1 MRVSLFAER
10 CVRVAALVFFAVC
23 GMLHAQNFYGKTVS
37 SISYE
42 PAAQPI
48 DARDLAGMQLIQTG
62 EPLDWHQVAG
72 TIDRLF
78 ASGLYDDVK
87 VDAEPSG
94 NGVALRFIT
103 RARRFIGHVGAQGK
117 ISDPPSR
124 GVILSDAQLNLGTR
138 FDEQTLEAARKD
150 IEDEMHSNGLYQAH
164 AGVATIED
172 PNTHQVTIRFLIN
185 AGKRARYEMPSIR
198 GDTKLPDKTIARATG
213 WRIGV
218 IRRWRQVTAA
228 MTDKGVDGIQKK
240 YAKKGRLTA
249 NVNLT
254 SLDYNERTGRAKA
267 SFEIN
272 AGPRITIRALEAKVS
287 KGKLQGMVP
296 VYVEGSVDNDL
307 LTEGK
312 KNLQDYFQSR
322 GYPDVD
328 VTFKAEPPKND
339 EEIINYYIAT
349 GPRRKLAHIDI
360 LGSNYFTV
368 DTLRERMFL
377 QTNSIVLRYGRYSE
391 TFRKSDEAA
400 ITDLYQANGFRDA
413 KVTSSVQTNY
423 KGKPTDIAV
432 TFHIHEGKQWTV
444 SNLTIDGA
452 ARLDL
457 SGIQDQLY
465 SAVGQPYADVNVS
478 SDRNRILEYYYDHG
492 FQQATFSYTAVP
504 DAEHATVAL
513 IYRVKEGPQEFV
525 RKVIVSGL
533 NRTLPSE
540 VARKIRVREGDATS
554 LTKINDDARRL
565 NDLGIFA
572 TVNTGLQDP
581 DGTSRYKYVLYD
593 VDEAARYSFNV
604 GFGLEVGQFGHTTN
618 NLDEAGGAKGLA
630 PIVSFDVSR
639 INFLGRGQTVS
650 LQTRYSTLEQRES
663 LSYIVPRFLGSQGRT
678 VTFTILYDTTQNVQT
693 FSSHREEAS
702 IQTSQRLN
710 RASTLLVRFS
720 YARVSTGNVVIP
732 ALIIPVFLQPVR
744 IGMLSA
750 SYIQDHRDNPAD
762 AHRGFWNTVDGG
774 VAGNFFGSQR
784 SFVRVLARNATY
796 TSIGHNL
803 VFARQT
809 QIGEIF
815 PFHVAPGTIP
825 NDEIPLPERFFGGGG
840 VSMRGF
846 GDNQAGPRDI
856 GTPNELPIT
865 GMPQINC
872 NKASTAAQYCPS
884 GFPIG
889 GNALFFNTFE
899 LRFPLLGPNI
909 SGVFFHDMGNIYTN
923 FGNLSLAYHQP
934 SIANPNLHDFDYA
947 VQAAG
952 FGIRYRTPL
961 GPVRVDLAYAL
972 NPPSYEGFGTSLTI
986 QQLLNCNPNTPL
998 TNPGYCTPSTQRLSH
1013 FEFFFSIGQ
1022 AF

>member
-1 MRVSLFAER
+1 MRNPFRAGRFLPILVLGFL
-10 CVRVAALVFFAVC
+10 VAC
-23 GMLHAQNFYGKTVS
+23 GVISAQDFYGKTVA

-42 PAAQPI
+42 PAKQPV
-48 DARDLAGMQLIQTG
+48 DARDLASMQLVQIG

-78 ASGLYDDVK
+78 ASGLYDDIH

-94 NGVALRFIT
+94 NGVALRFVT
-103 RARRFIGHVGAQGK
+103 RARRFIGHVGARGK

-124 GVILSDAQLNLGTR
+124 GVILSDAQLTLGTA
-138 FDEQTLEAARKD
+138 FDEETLEAARKD
-150 IEDEMHSNGLYQAH
+150 IEEEMHQNGLYQAR

-172 PNTHQVTIRFLIN
+172 PDTHQVTIRFLID
-185 AGKRARYEMPSIR
+185 AGKRARYEMPSIK

-228 MTDKGVDGIQKK
+228 MTDKGIDGIQKK
-240 YAKKGRLTA
+240 YAKQGRLTA

-254 SLDYNERTGRAKA
+254 SLDYNPHTGRAKA
-267 SFEIN
+267 NLDIN
-272 AGPRITIRALEAKVS
+272 AGPKITIQALEAKVS

-339 EEIINYYIAT
+339 QEIINYYIAT

-360 LGSNYFTV
+360 LGSSYFTLN
-368 DTLRERMFL
+368 TLRERMFL

-391 TFRKSDEAA
+391 TFRKKDQEAIEA
-400 ITDLYQANGFRDA
+400 LYQANGFRDV
-413 KVTSSVQTNY
+413 KVTSSVETNY
-423 KGKPTDIAV
+423 KGKPNDIAV
-432 TFHIHEGKQWTV
+432 TFHIHEGQQWRV
-444 SNLTIDGA
+444 SNLSIDGA
-452 ARLDL
+452 GRLDL
-457 SGIQDQLY
+457 SSVQDQLY

-492 FQQATFSYTAVP
+492 FAQAAFSYTATP
-504 DAEHATVAL
+504 DASTATVNL
-513 IYRVKEGPQEFV
+513 TYHVKEGPQEFV

-533 NRTLPSE
+533 NRTEPSL
-540 VARKIRVREGDATS
+540 VTRKIRVREGDPIS
-554 LTKINDDARRL
+554 MTKINDDARRL

-572 TVNTGLQDP
+572 NVTTGLQDP
-581 DGTSRYKYVLYD
+581 DGTSEHKYVLYD
-593 VDEAARYSFNV
+593 LDEAARYSFNV
-604 GFGLEVGQFGHTTN
+604 GFGLEVGQFGQTTN
-618 NLDEAGGAKGLA
+618 NLAEAGGAKGIA

-639 INFLGRGQTVS
+639 LNFLGRGQTVS

-663 LSYIVPRFLGSQGRT
+663 LSYVVPRFLGSQNRT
-678 VTFTILYDTTQNVQT
+678 VTFTVLYDTTQDVQT
-693 FSSHREEAS
+693 FSSRRAEAS
-702 IQTSQRLN
+702 VQTSQRLN
-710 RASTLLVRFS
+710 RASTVLVRFS

-732 ALIIPVFLQPVR
+732 ALVIPIFLQPVR

-774 VAGNFFGSQR
+774 VSGSFFGSQR
-784 SFVRVLARNATY
+784 NFVRVLARNATY
-796 TSIGHNL
+796 TSIGRNL

-815 PFHVAPGTIP
+815 PFNIAAGTNA
-825 NDEIPLPERFFGGGG
+825 NDVIPLPERFFGGGS

-856 GTPNELPIT
+856 GTFNELPGSVT
-865 GMPQINC
+865 
-872 NKASTAAQYCPS
+872 STPT

-909 SGVFFHDMGNIYTN
+909 SGVLFHDMGNIYTN
-923 FGNLSLAYHQP
+923 FSDISFAYRQP
-934 SIANPNLHDFDYA
+934 SIQNFNYA

-961 GPVRVDLAYAL
+961 GPVRLDLAYAL
-972 NPPSYEGFGTSLTI
+972 NPPAYEGFNTSLTI
-986 QQLLNCNPNTPL
+986 QQLIECHPGLPGNPSF
-998 TNPGYCTPSTQRLSH
+998 CTPSPQRLSH